1 MFLNY
6 VFSLFYQKA
15 LRIFNITSLNLK
27 LKYLLILLIYF
38 YLPVIENVFL
48 NLNILKKIV
57 IVDIIRTKSLTHK
70 YDQILLK

>member
-1 MFLNY
+1 MFSNY

-15 LRIFNITSLNLK
+15 LRILNITSFNLK

>member
-1 MFLNY
+1 MFSNY

-15 LRIFNITSLNLK
+15 LRILNITSFNLK

-57 IVDIIRTKSLTHK
+57 IVDIIRIKSLTHK

>member
-15 LRIFNITSLNLK
+15 LRILNITSFNLK